1 MKRLH
6 FATMT
11 FPLPERKAGDGCGY
25 VMEAIVLLLTAVAAH
40 FLTELH
46 ADCPTCQCAAAA
58 EGNGTCNDSSLAPL
72 TFKTVGSTPT
82 TSFTQCVTLPSYNIR

>member
-46 ADCPTCQCAAAA
+46 VCAAQ
-58 EGNGTCNDSSLAPL
+58 
-72 TFKTVGSTPT
+72 FKRTSYMTYDKT
-82 TSFTQCVTLPSYNIR
+82 TLE